1 VTAAPDLPTVETL
14 DAITK
19 RLGSVYEDVQAVV
32 YEVEEFLGYTDGEG
46 HVVTLPTL
54 GQIGALHSF
63 RELIEMD
70 VDQITENLAELAE
83 KLIDLNPTRLDANG
97 PVTPARS
104 LCARSVRST
113 GWPRTRRC
121 SG

>member
-1 VTAAPDLPTVETL
+1 
-14 DAITK
+14 
-19 RLGSVYEDVQAVV
+19 VYEDVQAVV

-54 GQIGALHSF
+54 EQIGALYSF

-83 KLIDLNPTRLDANG
+83 NIDLNLTRLDANG
-97 PVTPARS
+97 PAHAGPFAV
-104 LCARSVRST
+104 CSVRSLYGLAT
-113 GWPRTRRC
+113 NP
-121 SG
+121 